1 MNRLLTK
8 DFLAGLLFVA
18 FGAAFLWLGADLRLC
33 TPRSMGAGFVPRML
47 SIALIVLGCF
57 ISLRAIVMRSELIEL
72 HNPRPLLLIIAAAAF
87 FTFAFERFGLVPAA
101 LGLILLAALARPD
114 WRRVEALATA
124 AVLLTMCI
132 AIFKLGLG
140 MTFPVIRGVW

>member
-18 FGAAFLWLGADLRLC
+18 FGAAFLWLGADLRLG

-47 SIALIVLGCF
+47 SIALMALGGF
-57 ISLRAIVMRSELIEL
+57 ISLRAIVMRSELVEL

-87 FTFAFERFGLVPAA
+87 FTFAFERFGLVPAT